1 MLALATSV
9 GLVSSGPIVLAHA
22 ATHHSTAPTSY
33 HFNGTPTVGALFV
46 PGAYPASLHTCTAS
60 VIRSTSR
67 DLIMTAAHCVTGTGR
82 GYVFVPGYR
91 NGKAPYGVWH
101 VVAAY
106 GSPQWVHHPHH
117 QDTQRDWAFLR
128 VANKTERG
136 RVVHLQD
143 VVGGN
148 QLGAA
153 ATPGTAIR
161 VPAYPVGRSDRP
173 INCLTRAYRHGGYP
187 AFHCTGYVGGTSG
200 APWLAGRG
208 RHRIVIGVIGGLHQ
222 GGCTP
227 ATSYSAR
234 LGKPAHTAFERA
246 EHHRRADTFPP
257 PQGDGC

>member
-1 MLALATSV
+1 M
-9 GLVSSGPIVLAHA
+9 
-22 ATHHSTAPTSY
+22 SY
-33 HFNGTPTVGALFV
+33 RFNGTPTVGALFV
-46 PGAYPASLHTCTAS
+46 PGAYPGSFHTCTAS

-67 DLIMTAAHCVTGTGR
+67 DVIMTAAHCVTGSGR

-91 NGKAPYGVWH
+91 NGRAPYGVWH

-106 GSPQWVHHPHH
+106 GSPRWVHHPHH

-128 VANKTERG
+128 VADKTKAG
-136 RVVHLQD
+136 RTVHLQD

-148 QLGAA
+148 RLGST
-153 ATPGTAIR
+153 ATAGTAIR
-161 VPAYPVGRSDRP
+161 VPAYPVGRNDRP
-173 INCLTRAYRHGGYP
+173 INCRTHVYLHGGSP
-187 AFHCTGYVGGTSG
+187 AFQCTGYVGGTSG

-208 RHRIVIGVIGGLHQ
+208 RHRVVIGVIGGLHQ

-246 EHHRRADTFPP
+246 DHHRRADTFPS

>member
-9 GLVSSGPIVLAHA
+9 GLASSGPIVLAHA
-22 ATHHSTAPTSY
+22 ATHHSTTPTSY

-128 VANKTERG
+128 VANKTEAAESCICRTSWAATGSAPLPLRARRSGCPPTRSAGATG
-136 RVVHLQD
+136 RSTASRVPTGTAAIRRFTAPAMSAARVAHHGWPG
-143 VVGGN
+143 VVG
-148 QLGAA
+148 
-153 ATPGTAIR
+153 
-161 VPAYPVGRSDRP
+161 
-173 INCLTRAYRHGGYP
+173 
-187 AFHCTGYVGGTSG
+187 
-200 APWLAGRG
+200 
-208 RHRIVIGVIGGLHQ
+208 IG
-222 GGCTP
+222 
-227 ATSYSAR
+227 S
-234 LGKPAHTAFERA
+234 
-246 EHHRRADTFPP
+246 
-257 PQGDGC
+257 